1 MSRATIKDYEEIMK
15 VLNAYVQGGVLGKSE
30 VMKPSFHEN
39 ATIYGY
45 DQEIGLSGGA
55 IQNLYNVVDESG
67 PAENLKARI
76 DILAIEGT
84 IASARIVLENVY
96 GANYTDFQHLLKI
109 DGEWKIISKI
119 YHQHL

>member
-15 VLNAYVQGGVLGKSE
+15 VLNAYVQGGVSGKSE
-30 VMKPSFHEN
+30 VMKPSFHKE

-45 DQEIGLSGGA
+45 VQGVGLSGGS
-55 IQNLYNVVDESG
+55 IQNLYNVVDEGG
-67 PAENLKARI
+67 PAQNLKARI
-76 DILAIEGT
+76 DILDIEGT

-96 GANYTDFQHLLKI
+96 GATYTDFQHLLKI

-119 YHQHL
+119 YHQHS